1 MVGARRHE
9 PRAGQEGSPPGVG
22 GAVRVLVDGEA
33 TGGRLALLE
42 TRERRG
48 AGPPRHVHM
57 REDEL
62 VYVLAGRLT
71 VEVDG
76 EVRDCPAGSCLLL
89 PRGGEHTYQVEST
102 EARLLVL
109 LLPAGLEGCY
119 RELGSLAGDVTGQP
133 AVERLVATAARYGV
147 EITGPGVVAPPRAG
161 QAAEREH
168 GTGWP

>member
-9 PRAGQEGSPPGVG
+9 PRVGQEGFPPGVG
-22 GAVRVLVDGEA
+22 SAVRVLVDGEA

-71 VEVDG
+71 VEV
-76 EVRDCPAGSCLLL
+76 
-89 PRGGEHTYQVEST
+89 GGERRQAVAYTELTGADPRES
-102 EARLLVL
+102 R
-109 LLPAGLEGCY
+109 
-119 RELGSLAGDVTGQP
+119 
-133 AVERLVATAARYGV
+133 
-147 EITGPGVVAPPRAG
+147 
-161 QAAEREH
+161 
-168 GTGWP
+168 